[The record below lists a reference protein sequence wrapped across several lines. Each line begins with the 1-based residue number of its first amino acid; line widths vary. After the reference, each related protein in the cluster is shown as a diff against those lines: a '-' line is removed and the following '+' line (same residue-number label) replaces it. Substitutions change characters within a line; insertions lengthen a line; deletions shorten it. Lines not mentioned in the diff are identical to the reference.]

1 MKKSKWS
8 ELIEGILELIVFMAG
23 FIVGVTIFLKHIVN

>member
-1 MKKSKWS
+1 MKNKWS
-8 ELIEGILELIVFMAG
+8 ELISAIFELIIFMAG